1 MPYKDAK
8 IYTDGSHFI
17 AIPYRPKP
25 TKKRKT
31 LDEDAKITI
40 KGEQEDVEEKINLKQ
55 RFEESY
61 GESMSLKKNE
71 RQKFIINSLN
81 PYFENTQSAKQ
92 FVDENI
98 QRKRTN
104 AIARKVRLMRKL
116 RLQDWNY
123 FCTFTY
129 DSAKHTEES
138 FREKLK
144 TCLRHLS
151 NRKGW
156 KYIGVWERSPK
167 KSRLHFHGIFSIPNN
182 AMIGDIVAKE
192 DYNIKSHKMQLIHI
206 NTHFETRFGRNDFES
221 ITFEPDLMKA
231 VNYIMKY
238 MEKSGE
244 KLVYSRGISTYFVSD
259 ILDEDVLCFYGVE
272 NRKLILADNFTC
284 INDGEIIGTVSRES
298 ISQLKKSN

>member
-31 LDEDAKITI
+31 LDEDTKITI
-40 KGEQEDVEEKINLKQ
+40 KGEREDVEEEISLKQ

-71 RQKFIINSLN
+71 RKDFIINSLN

-104 AIARKVRLMRKL
+104 AIVRKVRLMRKL

-129 DSAKHTEES
+129 DPAKHTEES

-156 KYIGVWERSPK
+156 KYIGVWERSPEQN
-167 KSRLHFHGIFSIPNN
+167 RLHFHGIFHIPNN
-182 AMIGDIVAKE
+182 AMIGELIEQK
-192 DYNIKSHKMQLIHI
+192 DYNTKSRKMQLIHQ
-206 NTHFETRFGRNDFES
+206 NTHFKSRFGRNDFKPIS
-221 ITFEPDLMKA
+221 FEPDLMRA

-244 KLVYSRGISTYFVSD
+244 KLVYSRGLPTYFVSD

-272 NRKLILADNFTC
+272 DRKLLLADNFTC
-284 INDGEIIGTVSRES
+284 INDGEILGAVSREN
-298 ISQLKKSN
+298 IKQLKKSN